1 VLPITRH
8 VQASRVHGTNVD
20 AIDELGRLRS
30 VTPPPDL
37 TGSAIS
43 TGAAVVL
50 FPLIAAA
57 AALALHPLT
66 LAPRFL
72 LPALAIPAIT
82 SVALARWRSQGAGAG
97 LALAVA
103 AAVSTVFYL
112 CLFAAVLAVARIVGA
127 LVIGG

>member
-1 VLPITRH
+1 MQSGVE
-8 VQASRVHGTNVD
+8 ASRVHTANVD

-37 TGSAIS
+37 SGTAIS

-50 FPLIAAA
+50 FPLLAAA

-66 LAPRFL
+66 LAPSFVV
-72 LPALAIPAIT
+72 PALAVPAIA
-82 SVALARWRSQGAGAG
+82 SVALARWRSEGAGAG

-112 CLFAAVLAVARIVGA
+112 CLLAAVIAGARIVGA
-127 LVIGG
+127 VVGGG